1 MRPTAL
7 DQLPEPDATARA
19 HGERVAAHLREA
31 IAEAGGALPFDR
43 FMELALYA
51 PGLGYYSAGARR
63 FGRDGD
69 FVTAPELSSLF
80 GRCLAV
86 QAIEVLEAL
95 GGGDLLELGAGRG
108 TLAADLLEALADA
121 GHLPERYL
129 ILELSGTLR
138 DEQQAT
144 LARRVPRLLDRVEWL
159 DAPPAEGFRGLVF
172 GNEVADALPVS
183 RFRIGADGVVE
194 EAHVAIEG
202 DGFAWSWRPAS
213 PELDAGVAALQAEV
227 GALPGGYT
235 SEVCLRLAPWVA
247 TLAAPLAAGALLLI
261 DYGYPR
267 REYYLPERADG
278 TLQCHYRQRAHGDPL
293 RLAGLQDITA
303 HVDFTALAEA
313 GHATDLA
320 VAGYTTQA
328 HFLLGCGLDGLL
340 AESDPNDTA
349 AHLALMQ
356 QVRALTLPG
365 EMGERFQALALTRGL
380 DRPLRGFALR
390 DLRGRL

>member
-19 HGERVAAHLREA
+19 HGERVVAHLREA
-31 IAEAGGALPFDR
+31 IADAGGALPFDR

-69 FVTAPELSSLF
+69 FVTAPELSPLF
-80 GRCLAV
+80 GRCLAA
-86 QAIEVLEAL
+86 QAVEVLEAL
-95 GGGDLLELGAGRG
+95 GGGELLELGAGRG
-108 TLAADLLEALADA
+108 TLATDLLEALADA
-121 GHLPERYL
+121 GRLPERYL
-129 ILELSGTLR
+129 ILELSGALR
-138 DEQQAT
+138 EEQQAM
-144 LARRVPRLLDRVEWL
+144 LARRVPHLLNRVQWL
-159 DAPPAEGFRGLVF
+159 DALPADGFRGLVF

-194 EAHVAIEG
+194 EAYVTTAG
-202 DGFAWSWRPAS
+202 DGFAWAWQPAG
-213 PELDAGVAALQAEV
+213 PELVAGVAAIRSEV
-227 GALPGGYT
+227 GPLSPGYT
-235 SEVCLRLAPWVA
+235 SELCLRLAPWVA

-278 TLQCHYRQRAHGDPL
+278 TLRCHYRQRAHGDPL

-313 GHATDLA
+313 GHAAGLA